1 MLCEYKISQGVMLQK
16 GVKII
21 LRKFCEGAC
30 YPIEA
35 VAAVSEGV
43 VW

>member
-1 MLCEYKISQGVMLQK
+1 MFQK

-35 VAAVSEGV
+35 VAAVSEGLV
-43 VW
+43 